1 MTTKLSEEKAGT
13 INKMVSMNE
22 SQLHINLA
30 TVCAVKY
37 GIQYGL
43 PSEYCSERKR
53 VKVESRKIIVEVVG
67 GRNLAGAQALNL
79 HIQNHFQRSSAS
91 WHQFNF
97 DP

>member
-1 MTTKLSEEKAGT
+1 
-13 INKMVSMNE
+13 MNE

-53 VKVESRKIIVEVVG
+53 VKVESRKVIAESVG
-67 GRNLAGAQALNL
+67 DQNLAGAQALNL

-91 WHQFNF
+91 WLQFNF
-97 DP
+97 NP